1 MARSDVRVV
10 THGIPELQKAL
21 KALGNGAEKEL
32 KSEFKDIAEEVAEA
46 VRPKVPKR
54 SGRAASSVK
63 GRGTSRGGSIAFGG
77 SKAEYYPWLD
87 FGGRV
92 GRNRSIERPFVAE
105 GRYVYP
111 TIREKR
117 DDLIRRTDD
126 VIERLAKKAGFTTH
140 G

>member
-1 MARSDVRVV
+1 VAKSDVRVV
-10 THGIPELQKAL
+10 THGIPELQRAL
-21 KALGNGAEKEL
+21 KRLGNGAEKEL
-32 KSEFKDIAEEVAEA
+32 KSEFKDIAEDVAA
-46 VRPKVPKR
+46 DVRPKVPSI

-77 SKAEYYPWLD
+77 SAAPHYPWLD

-92 GRNRSIERPFVAE
+92 GRNRSIERPFVPE
-105 GRYVYP
+105 GRYLYP

-117 DDLIRRTDD
+117 PELIRRTDE